1 MAEPGERGHLPFVE
15 PMLAVLGQP
24 FDSPHH
30 LFEVK
35 WDGFRALTRVDDAGV
50 RWTSRRQVDLTRRF
64 GDLDWLRRAP
74 KGLALDGE
82 IVALTDGRP
91 DFERLLERRPGPV
104 VYVAFDVLYVGYERL
119 TGLPLRERRAH
130 LAEIVQAIGDPR
142 LLLSDGVVGAGVA
155 FFEQL
160 VARGFEGVVGK
171 RLDSVYEAGQR
182 TGAWIKAKRS
192 QTLQCVVVGYV
203 AEGNDLRSL
212 ALAAPDEQG
221 VLRYV
226 GRCGSGLDV
235 DTRRAL
241 LPRLRAR
248 PRPAPLIV
256 CDEKAVWVEP
266 GVYCVV
272 KFVERTKSGHLR
284 APVFLSFSEA

>member
-1 MAEPGERGHLPFVE
+1 MRRSLPFVE

-24 FDSPHH
+24 FDSPAH

-35 WDGFRALTRVDDAGV
+35 WDGFRALARVDDEGA
-50 RWTSRRQVDLTRRF
+50 RLTSRRKIDLTPRF
-64 GDLDWLRRAP
+64 SGLEWLRRVP

-104 VYVAFDVLYVGYERL
+104 VYVAFDLLYVGYERQTAL
-119 TGLPLRERRAH
+119 TLRERRAR
-130 LAEIVQAIGDPR
+130 LTEVVQAIADPR
-142 LLLSDGVVGAGVA
+142 LVLSEGVVGAGVA

-171 RLDSVYEAGQR
+171 RLDGAYEAGQR
-182 TGAWIKAKRS
+182 TGAWVKVKRS
-192 QTLQCVVVGYV
+192 QTLQCAVIGYV
-203 AEGNDLRSL
+203 AEGEDLRSL
-212 ALAAPDEQG
+212 ALAAPDADGQ
-221 VLRYV
+221 LRYV
-226 GRCGSGLDV
+226 GRCGSGLDAAA
-235 DTRRAL
+235 RREL
-241 LPRLRAR
+241 LPRLRSR
-248 PRPAPLIV
+248 PRSAPLV
-256 CDEKAVWVEP
+256 ACEEKAVWVEP

-284 APVFLSFSEA
+284 APVFLSFTEA